1 MRVCLLCVAQSRT
14 TTGSSS
20 NTSIH
25 AKAVQMVMVLVVNGC
40 WGVRHTGAAQGTCV
54 LPALMTI
61 ALLLRLRNR
70 LSSSHGETLLS
81 NHGMPSKNHLQ

>member
-1 MRVCLLCVAQSRT
+1 
-14 TTGSSS
+14 
-20 NTSIH
+20 
-25 AKAVQMVMVLVVNGC
+25 MVLVVNG
-40 WGVRHTGAAQGTCV
+40 GGPERANRKSGERFNRTQ
-54 LPALMTI
+54 PMTI